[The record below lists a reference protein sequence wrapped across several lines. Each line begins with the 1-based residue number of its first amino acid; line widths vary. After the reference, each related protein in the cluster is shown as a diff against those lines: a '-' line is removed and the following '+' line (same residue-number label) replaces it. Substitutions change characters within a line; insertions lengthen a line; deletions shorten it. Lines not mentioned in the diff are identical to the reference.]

1 MLRVRAYDAALFGVY
16 PSHRLD
22 RREQM
27 PRLKPPVEIVMT
39 PREQTANMKI
49 VLALTLVHFTGDFY
63 SSFFTPLIPA
73 FVDKLSLSLA
83 QVGIV
88 TGLARFLAF
97 IVQPTVGYIADRY
110 PTRKFA
116 LGGLLLTVVFI
127 PLSGLAPSFLL
138 LLILLALGSIGSSM
152 FHPSVTGLIPVYGG
166 RRAGFS
172 MSIFNTG
179 GTLAFGVGP
188 LFITLYVQHFGLGAM
203 PATMLIG
210 LAVLGFLYR
219 IIPAPRSE
227 GLQYAGFI
235 GSLKD
240 TLGPVW
246 RPIALIWLV
255 MVLRSLVGQSFLTF
269 MPVLL
274 AGKGFSLVSVGWMVS
289 LFVVAGT
296 ASGLAAGALSDRY
309 GYKPVFYGSHALMTP
324 ALLLFLHLSG
334 YWVFAGAFLA
344 GMTVLASLPVG
355 VVMAQAL
362 APRGRSMVA
371 SLMMGFAYGLGGA
384 FSPLIGKMADL
395 YSIETVLFWVALV
408 PLLTLVLIRFFPGG
422 SEI

>member
-1 MLRVRAYDAALFGVY
+1 
-16 PSHRLD
+16 
-22 RREQM
+22 
-27 PRLKPPVEIVMT
+27 
-39 PREQTANMKI
+39 MKI
-49 VLALTLVHFTGDFY
+49 VFALTLVHFTGDFY

-73 FVDKLSLSLA
+73 FVDKLSLSLT

-138 LLILLALGSIGSSM
+138 LLVLLALGSIGSSM

-210 LAVLGFLYR
+210 LAVLAFLYR

-274 AGKGFSLVSVGWMVS
+274 AGKGFSLISVGWMVS

-309 GYKPVFYGSHALMTP
+309 GYKPVFYGSHVLMTP
-324 ALLLFLHLSG
+324 ALLLFLRLSG
-334 YWVFAGAFLA
+334 HWVFAGAFLA

-384 FSPLIGKMADL
+384 FSPLIGKLADL
-395 YSIETVLFWVALV
+395 YSIQTVLFWVALV
-408 PLLTLVLIRFFPGG
+408 PLLTLVLIRFFPGR
-422 SEI
+422 SET